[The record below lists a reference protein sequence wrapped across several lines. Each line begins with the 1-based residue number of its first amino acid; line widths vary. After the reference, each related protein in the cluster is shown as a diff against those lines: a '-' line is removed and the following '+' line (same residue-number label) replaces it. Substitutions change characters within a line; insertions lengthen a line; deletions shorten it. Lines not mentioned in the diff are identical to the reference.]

1 MTYDAIGDTL
11 GAFCRDTHVALDG
24 APEGP
29 LGGAGFRREGPLRHC
44 RSPHRLRQSGLV
56 GEPPAGRHHG
66 PPTVTALLAA
76 GARLVGK
83 TVTDELAFSLNG
95 ENHFY
100 GTPRNPNAPG
110 RIPGGS
116 SSGSASAVA
125 GGLVD
130 FALGTD
136 TGGSVRAPA
145 SYCGIWG
152 IRTTHGAITLDGI
165 MPLAPSFD
173 TGGLVRARPGPDGAG
188 RRHPAA
194 AGIGGGAD
202 PRPAGRGRVRGGGR
216 AGAGAPARG
225 GGADG
230 VRAGG
235 RTEAGAAQRERPRR
249 MASPLLDPA
258 VAGDLGNPPRL
269 DPVGPARLRPEHR
282 RAVRR
287 GGGGDRQGG
296 RRGETVSGR
305 TWRRCWRA
313 CCRRARPWS
322 SRPFQ
327 ASRRRSACRRT
338 RSSRAGTAPCACCAW
353 PDWGGCRSFSM
364 PVVKSAE
371 GLPLGLSLIGGRGT
385 DRGLLAAGRAVG
397 AAG

>member
-1 MTYDAIGDTL
+1 MTFDAIGDTL

-29 LGGAGFRREGPLRHC
+29 LAGLGFAAKDLYDIAG
-44 RSPHRLRQSGLV
+44 HRTGCGNPDWLASH
-56 GEPPAGRHHG
+56 PPAGTTA
-66 PPTVTALLAA
+66 PTVTALLAA

-173 TGGLVRARPGPDGAG
+173 TVGWFARDPDLMARVGDILLPPGSEAVPTRVLLVEDAFEEADGQTRDLLLAAAERTASALEAELKPVRLSENGLAEWHPRFSTLQWREIWETHRDWIRSVRPAFGPSIAERFDGA
-188 RRHPAA
+188 AA
-194 AGIGGGAD
+194 VTD
-202 PRPAGRGRVRGGGR
+202 
-216 AGAGAPARG
+216 
-225 GGADG
+225 
-230 VRAGG
+230 
-235 RTEAGAAQRERPRR
+235 E
-249 MASPLLDPA
+249 A
-258 VAGDLGNPPRL
+258 VAEAKPFREDVAAMLAALLPP
-269 DPVGPARLRPEHR
+269 
-282 RAVRR
+282 
-287 GGGGDRQGG
+287 
-296 RRGETVSGR
+296 
-305 TWRRCWRA
+305 
-313 CCRRARPWS
+313 
-322 SRPFQ
+322 
-327 ASRRRSACRRT
+327 
-338 RSSRAGTAPCACCAW
+338 GTALVQPTVPGVAPEIGLP
-353 PDWGGCRSFSM
+353 PDRVVESRNRALRLLCVAGLGRLPQLSM

-385 DRGLLAAGRAVG
+385 DRGLLAAGQVVG